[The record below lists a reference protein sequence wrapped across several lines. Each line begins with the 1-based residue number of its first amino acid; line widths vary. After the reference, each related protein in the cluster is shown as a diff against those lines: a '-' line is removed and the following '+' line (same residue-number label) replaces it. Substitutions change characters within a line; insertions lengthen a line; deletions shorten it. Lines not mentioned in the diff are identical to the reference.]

1 MRTLALVVALVFS
14 GACHAAGPVHF
25 PQTIDPD
32 CRGGRAQIYDECSSQ
47 FDVLN
52 AAMAEAERTGKIVM
66 VVYGAEWCIW
76 CHVFDKYL
84 AGQTGTFKYNLEGDR
99 YTLFEGK
106 LEEEAA
112 EAVRDYAARTFV
124 LAHIEDQYS
133 SDGYAV
139 LEAVGA
145 AEHMGMG
152 IPYIFT
158 LRDGRFAARMRD
170 TGDLPE
176 MEVRREGF
184 LYYRG
189 YDRAMLLDELRR
201 VADAA
206 R

>member
-1 MRTLALVVALVFS
+1 MFS

-25 PQTIDPD
+25 PQAIDPG

-106 LEEEAA
+106 LEEGSGGGGARLCRPNLRGGPYRGSVQFGR
-112 EAVRDYAARTFV
+112 VRRYLRR
-124 LAHIEDQYS
+124 S
-133 SDGYAV
+133 
-139 LEAVGA
+139 GA

-170 TGDLPE
+170 TGARD
-176 MEVRREGF
+176 GS
-184 LYYRG
+184 
-189 YDRAMLLDELRR
+189 
-201 VADAA
+201 AA
-206 R
+206 